1 MMIAFIIVMAFLG
14 APLFAAFGCL
24 ALQAYA
30 SVDLDASVITSELS
44 RLATMPL
51 LQTLPMFALAGYV
64 LAHSK
69 ASDRLVRVSRALFG
83 WMPGGLAIVCLVA
96 CTLFTAFTGA
106 TGVTIVALGGL
117 LLPALLS
124 ERYKERFALGL
135 VTNGGNV
142 GVLFVPSLPLIL
154 YGVIANPIARE
165 VTIDRLFLAGIL
177 PGLLSVGAL
186 AVFSAAYGLGAR
198 VPRTKFSLR
207 EVGAALWAARWEVP
221 LPFVVI
227 GGIYAGKLVV
237 SEAAVITAAYAII
250 VEVFFY
256 REIRIRDL
264 GGIVKESMVLVGG
277 ILIILGMGMA
287 LTNYLI
293 DAEVPMKILEFTQ
306 AHVNSRFVFLIVLNL
321 LLLVVGC
328 IMDIYTA
335 IIVVVPLILPMA
347 VEFGVDPIHLG
358 IIFLANL
365 AIGYC
370 TPPVGVNLFVASL
383 RFNKPIVSLYKASAA
398 FLGIQLVTLLIITYL
413 PVISLWLAGR

>member
-1 MMIAFIIVMAFLG
+1 MMVAFIIIMAFLG
-14 APLFAAFGCL
+14 APLFAAFGAL
-24 ALQAYA
+24 ALQAYS
-30 SVDLDASVITSELS
+30 SVDLDAAVIISELS

-69 ASDRLVRVSRALFG
+69 ASSRLVRVSRAFFG
-83 WMPGGLAIVCLVA
+83 WMPGGLAIVSIVA

-106 TGVTIVALGGL
+106 TGVTIIALGGL

-142 GVLFVPSLPLIL
+142 GVLFAPSLPLIL

-177 PGLLSVGAL
+177 PGLLSVGTLAL
-186 AVFSAAYGLGAR
+186 FSALYGLGAH
-198 VPRTKFSLR
+198 VPRTKFSVR
-207 EVGAALWAARWEVP
+207 EVLAALWAARWEVP

-256 REIRIRDL
+256 REVRIRTL
-264 GGIVKESMVLVGG
+264 GRIVRESMVLVGG

-306 AHVNSRFVFLIVLNL
+306 AHVNSRVVFLLVLNL

-328 IMDIYTA
+328 AMDIYTA

-347 VEFGVDPIHLG
+347 IGFGVDPIHLG
-358 IIFLANL
+358 IIFLANM

-370 TPPVGVNLFVASL
+370 TPPVGVNLFVASM
-383 RFNKPIVSLYKASAA
+383 RFNKPIVSLYKASVA
-398 FLGIQLVTLLIITYL
+398 FLAIQFVTLMIITYV
-413 PVISLWLAGR
+413 PAISLWLAGK

>member
-186 AVFSAAYGLGAR
+186 AVFSAAYGLGAH

-221 LPFVVI
+221 LAFVVI
-227 GGIYAGKLVV
+227 GGFYAGKLVV
-237 SEAAVITAAYAII
+237 CEAAVISAANA
-250 VEVFFY
+250 
-256 REIRIRDL
+256 
-264 GGIVKESMVLVGG
+264 
-277 ILIILGMGMA
+277 
-287 LTNYLI
+287 
-293 DAEVPMKILEFTQ
+293 
-306 AHVNSRFVFLIVLNL
+306 SRMIFVFSASTPACPATSSPNTRTFISRARRLQANRLHSTTPPAHPTSRVSNTCRSPRNHQRIACNPSAEDWETRN
-321 LLLVVGC
+321 
-328 IMDIYTA
+328 IS
-335 IIVVVPLILPMA
+335 ILPQRELHTTPARINVWGA
-347 VEFGVDPIHLG
+347 VRRP
-358 IIFLANL
+358 
-365 AIGYC
+365 
-370 TPPVGVNLFVASL
+370 TRAS
-383 RFNKPIVSLYKASAA
+383 
-398 FLGIQLVTLLIITYL
+398 
-413 PVISLWLAGR
+413 